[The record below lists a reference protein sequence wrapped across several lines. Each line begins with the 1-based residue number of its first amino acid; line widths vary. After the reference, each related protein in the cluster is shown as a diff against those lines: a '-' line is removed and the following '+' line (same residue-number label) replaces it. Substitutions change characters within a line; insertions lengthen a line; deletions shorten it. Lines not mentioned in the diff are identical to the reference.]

1 MRCGDL
7 AAGRAPAT
15 RRSAPGRRRI
25 VGQRPDPASTQCP
38 PPHTRAAATVLV
50 MAEQDA
56 VHDVTH
62 AAGAALCR
70 QTKQQ
75 RGQPS
80 RCQLTHAWLGINA
93 PAQSL
98 QPYASQQR
106 KRHAAHHARLCRF
119 PIPDS
124 RFPIPDS
131 RFPIPAMRARSTHP
145 VTHARVI
152 GCRHSV
158 KECVRLSSLYFRS
171 PPQLP
176 QELHEHRTACRNRP
190 GDGRPG

>member
-1 MRCGDL
+1 MLCGDL
-7 AAGRAPAT
+7 AAGRAP
-15 RRSAPGRRRI
+15 GRGRI
-25 VGQRPDPASTQCP
+25 VGQRPDPAGTRS
-38 PPHTRAAATVLV
+38 PPHRTRAAATVLV

-56 VHDVTH
+56 VYDVTY
-62 AAGAALCR
+62 AAGAALLR
-70 QTKQQ
+70 RTKQR

-80 RCQLTHAWLGINA
+80 KMPADSRMA
-93 PAQSL
+93 PYQR
-98 QPYASQQR
+98 ASAVI
-106 KRHAAHHARLCRF
+106 AAMHHGTASAAPRTMLSF
-119 PIPDS
+119 PDS

-131 RFPIPAMRARSTHP
+131 RFPIPAMRASPHILSRRS
-145 VTHARVI
+145 RVI